1 MLLGRRLVHL
11 LGVLVLV
18 MVCSCSSGDDGE
30 TTAATTVPPTAEAV
44 LERSASA
51 MADVRFVAFEL
62 QRTGAEVALDPGGQ
76 LVFDSAE
83 GRYAAPSSSEARIE
97 VTAAGFHTRV
107 AAVVI
112 DGETWI
118 TNPLTGRWEDAPA
131 SLSFD
136 PAVLF
141 DPTTGWPAL
150 LRDGLESPQL
160 VDDGQGDRQHVRGTL
175 PGPQVSTLTGGLAD
189 RSTEV
194 DLWIDAGTGQVDEC
208 RFEAPTDDGTS
219 AWTLE
224 LKDYGEQ
231 TTIERPEL
239 GSSG

>member
-1 MLLGRRLVHL
+1 MLLRRRLVHL

-18 MVCSCSSGDDGE
+18 MTCSCSSGDDDGTTGT
-30 TTAATTVPPTAEAV
+30 TTAPLTAEAV

-51 MADVRFVAFEL
+51 MAEVRFVAFEL
-62 QRTGAEVALDPGGQ
+62 RRTGADVALDPGGQ

-83 GRYAAPSSSEARIE
+83 GRYAAPSSSEARIG
-97 VTAAGFHTRV
+97 VTVGGFHTRV

-131 SLSFD
+131 SVSFD

-141 DPTTGWPAL
+141 DPATGWPAL

-160 VDDGQGDRQHVRGTL
+160 VEDGDDRQHVRGTL
-175 PGPQVSTLTGGLAD
+175 PGAQVATLTGGLTD
-189 RSTEV
+189 EPTVV
-194 DLWIDAGTGQVDEC
+194 DLWIDAESGKVEEC

-224 LKDYGEQ
+224 LREYGKQ
-231 TTIERPEL
+231 ATIERPEL